1 MESYYVSLYK
11 SSSPEE
17 KTNKQQIGICVI
29 VEAETNNIIV
39 ASIHPSS
46 LFEQETELKEG
57 DVITE
62 DVVDK
67 VVESYG
73 GIYDISRLK
82 KEGLV
87 PSCYDAKQSNSN
99 KKHNMFNTTTA
110 TSKALTSSSK
120 IVVSPSKKAR
130 QRQKQKP
137 KVENMAT
144 SRKESDC
151 KENSSLSM
159 NTNKNVVQVSTSK
172 TDMKKSAL
180 STKTQSTKSLK
191 TSMNDNGATRKFM
204 NTSERDEQQKKT
216 ENEYNNYCVKRTHNN
231 SGCIKTKSTKGL
243 INLNG
248 SFKLHKNINFTEFL
262 GSQGVGLFLRNAADK
277 VITTHHITHQ
287 DPTIKIRVSGIISS
301 ETTFIID
308 GPASQTKVKD
318 RVYKD
323 YVSYAENGNAIQ
335 VMKINEEHNYKIRV
349 LRRFTDETQEMLEVR
364 STAYFEETGKEVE
377 AIQYYKRLAKDEK

>member
-17 KTNKQQIGICVI
+17 KTNKQQIGICFI

-67 VVESYG
+67 LVESYG

-87 PSCYDAKQSNSN
+87 PSCYHAKQSNSN
-99 KKHNMFNTTTA
+99 KKHSIFNTTTA

-144 SRKESDC
+144 SRKDSDC

-172 TDMKKSAL
+172 TDVKKTTL
-180 STKTQSTKSLK
+180 SKKIQCTKSYR
-191 TSMNDNGATRKFM
+191 TSVNDNGATRKYT

-216 ENEYNNYCVKRTHNN
+216 ENEYNNYCD
-231 SGCIKTKSTKGL
+231 STKGL

-248 SFKLHKNINFTEFL
+248 SFKLHKNINFKEFL

-323 YVSYAENGNAIQ
+323 YVSYAENGKAIQ